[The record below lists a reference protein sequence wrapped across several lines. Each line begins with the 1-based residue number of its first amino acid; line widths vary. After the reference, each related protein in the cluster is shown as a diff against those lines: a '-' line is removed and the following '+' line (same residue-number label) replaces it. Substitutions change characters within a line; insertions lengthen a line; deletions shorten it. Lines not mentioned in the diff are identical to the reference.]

1 MPINTKK
8 ILEGLNAGTSTAQP
22 QTEEEE
28 GQGQPVELN
37 NSPVP
42 TPKEEE
48 DAGIQNEAGN
58 PVEPELEPEP
68 GAEPNPVPEQEQG
81 ATPGEPATPEA
92 ETLVDPAT
100 DTETDLV
107 PEAAATKSFTQSQVD
122 EIAGKVR
129 KETREKVLRDIYG
142 RYGVNS
148 ADELD
153 ELMGDAQR
161 YGIAKDEFA
170 EKERTYQEAATAR
183 DQELLSVKERVAL
196 LESGIDHNR
205 FEDARL
211 ILRGKGLE
219 VTAENIA
226 TELATHPEWK
236 AQPAAVEEAGLPF
249 RKNPNPTPAPAQP
262 GPATKIAIPTLG
274 NNGNDTPS
282 PELSER
288 EKAMKLFFKG

>member
-22 QTEEEE
+22 QTEEAE
-28 GQGQPVELN
+28 GQGQEIELN

-48 DAGIQNEAGN
+48 DAGIVNEVEK
-58 PVEPELEPEP
+58 PVEPEIEPEQ
-68 GAEPNPVPEQEQG
+68 EPEQLEQG
-81 ATPGEPATPEA
+81 ATPGEPETPEA
-92 ETLVDPAT
+92 ETLADPAT

-107 PEAAATKSFTQSQVD
+107 PEAEATKSFTQSQVD

-129 KETREKVLRDIYG
+129 KETREKVLRDIFG

-148 ADELD
+148 AAELD

-161 YGIAKDEFA
+161 YGLARDEFA
-170 EKERTYQEAATAR
+170 EKERAYQEAGMAR
-183 DQELLSVKERVAL
+183 DQELVSVKERVAL
-196 LESGIDHNR
+196 LESGIDQNR

-211 ILRGKGLE
+211 ILKGKGLE

-226 TELATHPEWK
+226 AELATHPEWK
-236 AQPAAVEEAGLPF
+236 AQPTAVEEAGIPF

-274 NNGNDTPS
+274 NNSNDTPS
-282 PELSER
+282 PELS
-288 EKAMKLFFKG
+288 